1 MLKQLCFCSCFAHN
15 ANMQHASIVSVVH
28 DGKPENHLFS
38 GLISHLQ
45 FQRFFYGPLFAPHP
59 LLVKESGL
67 MTDRAEGC
75 VLSAL
80 ADM

>member
-1 MLKQLCFCSCFAHN
+1 MQVLFLLCMTGNLRIICLVDWSPICSFK
-15 ANMQHASIVSVVH
+15 
-28 DGKPENHLFS
+28 G
-38 GLISHLQ
+38 
-45 FQRFFYGPLFAPHP
+45 FFYGLLFAPHP